1 MIESICYLN
10 FLRNIAVTIAVAI
23 TEIIL
28 AVIEGS
34 LKPSGACKIYP
45 NAIKVQKIAGRIMHL
60 VWLRKLALILQYLKN

>member
-23 TEIIL
+23 IESTL

-45 NAIKVQKIAGRIMHL
+45 NAIKVQKIAGANVMM
-60 VWLRKLALILQYLKN
+60 